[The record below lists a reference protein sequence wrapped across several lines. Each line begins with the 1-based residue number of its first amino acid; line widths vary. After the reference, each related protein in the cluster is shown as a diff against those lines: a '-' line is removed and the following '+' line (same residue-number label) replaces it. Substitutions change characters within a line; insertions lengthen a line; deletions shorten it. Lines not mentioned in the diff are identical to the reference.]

1 MSKHNRQ
8 RRKFKNA
15 DMIITDRRS
24 YAEVKKDFDTLDTW
38 SEIATEIWP
47 KLQQDHP
54 ELRQFTLAEFMEA
67 CPFKMEIVVPTGGE
81 QP

>member
-1 MSKHNRQ
+1 MSKLNRE

-24 YAEVKKDFDTLDTW
+24 YATVKKDFDTLDTW
-38 SEIATEIWP
+38 SEVAAEIWP

-54 ELRQFTLAEFMEA
+54 ELRQFTLGEFMEA
-67 CPFKMEIVVPTGGE
+67 CPFKVEIVLPKGGE
-81 QP
+81 Q